1 MGNTCTCKSV
11 LKDRAF
17 QKEQTDCKSCG
28 WTVFT
33 SSLIGKLEET
43 DSLPIKK
50 KKKNYQSYVIERF
63 LLDSRYICKF
73 EIVSIV
79 SGDLGHLFNQSFF
92 SLLSYHRLI
101 DIGNCIDYLKKM
113 LREKSCGFSCLCFQ
127 FVLTSFYSIFSV

>member
-1 MGNTCTCKSV
+1 

-28 WTVFT
+28 WAVFT

-43 DSLPIKK
+43 DSLPIFKK
-50 KKKNYQSYVIERF
+50 KYYQSYVIERF

-79 SGDLGHLFNQSFF
+79 SNAWRFRASFQPVLF
-92 SLLSYHRLI
+92 
-101 DIGNCIDYLKKM
+101 
-113 LREKSCGFSCLCFQ
+113 
-127 FVLTSFYSIFSV
+127 